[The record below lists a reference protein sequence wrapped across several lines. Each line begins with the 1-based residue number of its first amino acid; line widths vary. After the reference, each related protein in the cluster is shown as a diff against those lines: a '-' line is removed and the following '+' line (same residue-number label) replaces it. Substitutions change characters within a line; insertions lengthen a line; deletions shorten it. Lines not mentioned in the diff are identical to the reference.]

1 MSSTPLF
8 DSLRHRSAD
17 GSVPTTASAV
27 TTPPAAASAAQQ
39 PVPASPIDAPALVH
53 GARPVAP
60 VAVAPTAAAVTPSAV
75 ARPVGVARAAS
86 DTRPAGVARAASD
99 TRPTSVPGPT
109 AEPRADTVVPAGLV
123 SAIDAIPARLRTTL
137 AHEHPVAPEDLPFVE
152 AVADALTRAVVDAV
166 VTELDRIATT
176 GLVRG

>member
-8 DSLRHRSAD
+8 DSLRHRSAV
-17 GSVPTTASAV
+17 GPVPTTASAV
-27 TTPPAAASAAQQ
+27 TTPPAAPAAASAAQQ

-53 GARPVAP
+53 GASPVAP

-75 ARPVGVARAAS
+75 ARPAGVVRADT
-86 DTRPAGVARAASD
+86 DTRAARAASD
-99 TRPTSVPGPT
+99 TRPTSVTGPT
-109 AEPRADTVVPAGLV
+109 AETRADTVVPAGLV